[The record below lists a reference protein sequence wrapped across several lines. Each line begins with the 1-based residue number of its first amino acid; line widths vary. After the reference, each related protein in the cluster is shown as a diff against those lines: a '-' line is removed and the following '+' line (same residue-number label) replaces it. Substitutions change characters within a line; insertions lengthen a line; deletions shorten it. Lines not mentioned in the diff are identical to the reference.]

1 MEIKHWDGGTDC
13 DPLKTDKRIH
23 CSIVSSTMTS
33 EQYLTIG
40 EVAARLKVS
49 PKTIKN
55 KWLQEFL
62 EKVWIILGR
71 EVSVRESSD
80 VQYRSG

>member
-1 MEIKHWDGGTDC
+1 
-13 DPLKTDKRIH
+13 
-23 CSIVSSTMTS
+23 MTS